1 MPNPDL
7 FRAVLGSVPTGVSVI
22 CTRDGDGRPVG
33 LTVNT
38 LTSVSLEPPMVLF
51 CLDLD
56 AESLPAFDAAE
67 HFAVSLLRADQAD
80 VSRLFARPND
90 RFAQVAWEPA
100 PSGAPILKERLGMLD
115 CAIDAAID
123 GGDHRIFLGH
133 VLAADCDEAAEPLV
147 HFRGRSRTL
156 GG

>member
-7 FRAVLGSVPTGVSVI
+7 FRAVLGSVPTGVAVV
-22 CTRDGDGRPVG
+22 CTRDADAKPVG

-67 HFAVSLLRADQAD
+67 HFAASLLKADQEKI
-80 VSRLFARPND
+80 SRLFSRPQD
-90 RFAQVAWEPA
+90 RFGEVAWEPA
-100 PSGAPILKERLGMLD
+100 PSGSPILKDRLGMLD
-115 CAIDAAID
+115 CSIEAAFD
-123 GGDHRIFLGH
+123 GGDHRIFLGR
-133 VLAADCDEAAEPLV
+133 VLAADCDERAEPLV
-147 HFRGRSRTL
+147 HLRGRSRRLAT
-156 GG
+156 